1 MPADRPETNARYPKD
16 VTSPARQRPTATLPR
31 RCGSPVTAMCN
42 TLFQYVKSLPEV
54 RCESRCNH
62 FKPTGSGSS
71 STTPSLL
78 TCCQSC
84 GALFGMTT
92 SNRPTILLLRTGRG
106 IEEDDS
112 PLQLMGTLNML
123 QT

>member
-1 MPADRPETNARYPKD
+1 MGSPLLRLS
-16 VTSPARQRPTATLPR
+16 TSSCSSGHRGLIYPARQRPTATLPR

-42 TLFQYVKSLPEV
+42 TLFQNVKSLPEV
-54 RCESRCNH
+54 RCEFRCNH
-62 FKPTGSGSS
+62 FKPTGSGRS

-92 SNRPTILLLRTGRG
+92 PGRLSNNSSAANRKG
-106 IEEDDS
+106 
-112 PLQLMGTLNML
+112 N
-123 QT
+123 